1 MKIKKGVSIA
11 GVQPAMV
18 LGMLV
23 INSVYIKW
31 NVEYVLTSIMEGKH
45 KSYSLHYVG
54 FAQDSR
60 TREFIKADLS
70 AVAEDLRESLGD
82 EFEVIFE
89 GDHFHIEFQ
98 PQRGT
103 NL

>member
-1 MKIKKGVSIA
+1 
-11 GVQPAMV
+11 MV

-31 NVEYVLTSIMEGKH
+31 NVEYVLTSVMEGKH
-45 KSYSLHYVG
+45 KTYSLHYVG

-60 TREFIKADLS
+60 TRDFPPDDLS
-70 AVAEDLRESLGD
+70 AVAEDLREALGD
-82 EFEVIFE
+82 EFEVILE
-89 GDHFHIEFQ
+89 GNHFHIEFQ